1 MKSVFEYDDYRGYLK
16 DVHDYGNRASFSWR
30 AISFRANI
38 TNPNFLRQ
46 VMLGE
51 RNLSEKT
58 MDVVGKAIGLQD
70 AELEYWLLLVKYGQA
85 DKEES
90 KRHYRQELAQFRG
103 AVRPVKIGEGFS
115 EYYRYWYI
123 PAIRELVTLFDFK
136 DDFALLG
143 RSVYPP
149 ITESEAKSAVQILAR
164 FHFIYKDDDGRWVE
178 SERAL
183 RSGSPKAC
191 SALVRYHRDMLA
203 KASEAMLALDK
214 DKRLVGGMTVGV
226 SKECYRRILAEAEK
240 FKNRVT
246 SLALNDFNCD
256 KVVQVA
262 WQIFPTGFSPG
273 ESIQGENIT
282 RK

>member
-30 AISFRANI
+30 AISLRANI

-70 AELEYWLLLVKYGQA
+70 AELEYWLLLVKLGQS
-85 DKEES
+85 DKDES

-103 AVRPVKIGEGFS
+103 AVSPVKIGEGFS
-115 EYYRYWYI
+115 EYYRHWYI

-149 ITESEAKSAVQILAR
+149 ITESEARSAVQILAR
-164 FHFIYKDDDGRWVE
+164 FHFIYKDDDGRGVE
-178 SERAL
+178 ADRAL
-183 RSGSPKAC
+183 RSGTPKQR
-191 SALVRYHRDMLA
+191 SALIHYHREMLG
-203 KASEAMLALDK
+203 KASEALFALDK
-214 DKRLVGGMTVGV
+214 DKRFVGGMTLGV
-226 SKECYRRILAEAEK
+226 SKECYRRILAETEK
-240 FKNRVT
+240 FKNRVA
-246 SLALNDFNCD
+246 SLALNDSKGD
-256 KVVQVA
+256 KVIQVA
-262 WQIFPTGFSPG
+262 VQIFPMGYSPDR
-273 ESIQGENIT
+273 N
-282 RK
+282 R